1 MEKSKTNVTL
11 IKKIALTG
19 GPGGGKSTAAQ
30 LFKLEYKDIISVV
43 PEAATLLFRGG
54 FPRVESDY
62 VVEAIQKSI
71 YHVQINLENA
81 YANIFPQHTL
91 LCDRGTIDGAGYWPH
106 GADDFFQQMGTSLE
120 KELSRYDAVI
130 FFETAA
136 AGGFA
141 IDIGNPVR
149 NEDQKK
155 AIEIDLRLKS
165 LWSKHPRFIY
175 VKNES
180 SFLQKI
186 LSGIKV
192 MDELVKGN
200 GRDFYSP

>member
-1 MEKSKTNVTL
+1 V
-11 IKKIALTG
+11 
-19 GPGGGKSTAAQ
+19 
-30 LFKLEYKDIISVV
+30 D
-43 PEAATLLFRGG
+43 
-54 FPRVESDY
+54 SDF

-71 YHVQINLENA
+71 YHVQINLEDA

-106 GADDFFQQMGTSLE
+106 GPDNFFQQMGTSLE
-120 KELSRYDAVI
+120 QELSRYDAVI

>member
-1 MEKSKTNVTL
+1 MEKSKTNPALV
-11 IKKIALTG
+11 KKIALTG

-43 PEAATLLFRGG
+43 PEAATLLFKGG

-81 YANIFPQHTL
+81 YAHIFPQNTL

-106 GADDFFQQMGTSLE
+106 GPDDFFQQMETSLD
-120 KELSRYDAVI
+120 KELERYDAVI

-155 AIEIDLRLKS
+155 AIEIDLKLKS